1 MLLAVDIGNTQTT
14 IGLFVGEELVA
25 HWRITTDSQ
34 KTADEY
40 AAILY
45 GLFRLE
51 GIDSNK
57 VSAAIISSVVPPL
70 TPAFVDA
77 VLGRWG
83 IDPIIVG
90 PGMKT
95 GVPIRYENPKEVGA
109 DRIVNAV
116 AAIKKYGAPLI
127 CIDFGTATT
136 FDAISDAGEYLGG
149 AILPGVMISLE
160 SLFTRTAKLPRI
172 ELVNPK
178 RAIGRTTVESMQ
190 SGIVYGV
197 IGQVNEL
204 TRRFQ
209 EELAEKATVVATGGL
224 ASTIGPMCELVE
236 VVDLNLTLE
245 GLRLIYELNTKN

>member
-1 MLLAVDIGNTQTT
+1 MLLAVDIGNTETT
-14 IGLFVGEELVA
+14 IGLFVDAELVA

-51 GIDSNK
+51 GIERDR

-70 TPAFVDA
+70 TPAIA
-77 VLGRWG
+77 EAILERWG
-83 IDPIIVG
+83 VDPRTVG
-90 PGMKT
+90 PGTKT

-172 ELVNPK
+172 ELFTPK

-190 SGIVYGV
+190 SGTVFGV

-204 TRRFQ
+204 TRRIRA
-209 EELAEKATVVATGGL
+209 ELAEKATVVATGGL
-224 ASTIGPMCELVE
+224 ASTIGPLCE
-236 VVDLNLTLE
+236 VVDVIDSNLTLE
-245 GLRLIYELNTKN
+245 GLRLIYELNA